1 MSNIDTRPARA
12 RVVITPTGRCW
23 PARLRK
29 IEAMSDPNIHASAAL
44 LPCEVHETGPEPDSA
59 VIWLHGLGA
68 DGHDFEPI
76 VPQLQ
81 TRTAGGLRFVFPHA
95 PVRPVTLNGGMP
107 MRAWYDILGQTIDR
121 DQDRHG
127 IDQSVVQVNAL
138 IDAQIAQGIPAHR
151 IVLAGFSQGG
161 ALALRC
167 GLARPDGLAAVVA
180 LSAYLLQADSLGQW
194 LTESGRKTPV
204 WIGHGEHDPI
214 VPMAMGQSA
223 VKQLTGAGLS
233 VSWQT
238 WPMQHSVCMEE
249 IQMLDQW
256 LAKTLHTTDSSAVQ
270 S

>member
-1 MSNIDTRPARA
+1 
-12 RVVITPTGRCW
+12 
-23 PARLRK
+23 
-29 IEAMSDPNIHASAAL
+29 MSDPNVYASTAL
-44 LPCEVHETGPEPDSA
+44 LPGEIHETGPNPDSA

-121 DQDRHG
+121 DQDRQG
-127 IDQSVVQVNAL
+127 IEQSVAQVDAL
-138 IDAQIAQGIPAHR
+138 IDAQIVQGVAANR

-161 ALALRC
+161 AVALRC
-167 GLARPDGLAAVVA
+167 GLARPEGLAGVVA
-180 LSAYLLQADSLGQW
+180 LSAYLLQADSLSQW
-194 LTESGRKTPV
+194 LTQAGRQTPV
-204 WIGHGEHDPI
+204 WIGHGQHDPI
-214 VPMAMGQSA
+214 VPMAMGKSA
-223 VKQLTGAGLS
+223 VEQLTAAGLS

-249 IQMLDQW
+249 IHMLDQW
-256 LAKTLHTTDSSAVQ
+256 LARLLQTAPSVAPS
-270 S
+270 

>member
-1 MSNIDTRPARA
+1 
-12 RVVITPTGRCW
+12 
-23 PARLRK
+23 
-29 IEAMSDPNIHASAAL
+29 MSDPNVYASTAL
-44 LPCEVHETGPEPDSA
+44 LPCEVHETGPNPDSA

-121 DQDRHG
+121 DQDRQG
-127 IDQSVVQVNAL
+127 IEQSVAQVNAL
-138 IDAQIAQGIPAHR
+138 IDEQIGQGVAAHR

-161 ALALRC
+161 AVALRC
-167 GLARPDGLAAVVA
+167 GLARPEGLAGVVA
-180 LSAYLLQADSLGQW
+180 LSAYLLQADSLSQW
-194 LTESGRKTPV
+194 LTQSGRQTPV
-204 WIGHGEHDPI
+204 WIGHGQHDPI

-223 VKQLTGAGLS
+223 AEQLTGAGLS

-249 IQMLDQW
+249 IHMLDQW
-256 LAKTLHTTDSSAVQ
+256 LARILQTAPSVAPS
-270 S
+270 